1 MSADDLPEITTDF
14 ICPVRKK
21 LVEVTLEINT
31 LRRGDHEGIDV
42 TACSEFLQC
51 NGMPSCGKDCIHMEE
66 AQDIHLQE
74 VYRQQGNHSHW
85 GSNTVGWGTRE
96 RI

>member
-1 MSADDLPEITTDF
+1 MSEEIPEITTDL

-31 LRRGDHEGIDV
+31 FRCADHEGINV

-51 NGMPSCGKDCIHMEE
+51 NGIPYCGKECLHTEE
-66 AQDIHLQE
+66 AHDIHQEE
-74 VYRQQGNHSHW
+74 VYKHQGDRSHM
-85 GSNTVGWGTRE
+85 GPNTVGWGTTE
-96 RI
+96 R